1 MFERRLKIL
10 LMLLMVVSAALA
22 LRAAQIQIFARDYWR
37 DRAVALT
44 RRDEFVETERGSIL
58 DRNGRPL
65 ACDAPCVDAC
75 VLYPAIPD
83 DPDPQWLASCAITNL
98 KNRFG
103 EKYGPSIHSPAWQTG
118 KWKSVLDDETQR
130 VQDDLNAMWRELA
143 EVGGKSP
150 DEIDQ
155 IRADIVQRVEMRK
168 RYVWWHNYDD
178 AMRKSDPG
186 NSTSWYRRFL
196 SDTAPDESS
205 LDKFEVEVGEE
216 TQPHMILHNISPQVQ
231 ARLARERDRFFC
243 LVLTPSK
250 YRQYPYGRVA
260 CNVLGYLQTARPQEI
275 AEGADAT
282 DVQLQHRWSLDASRY
297 WPQTNVDHYGIPTF
311 RELRKYWPA
320 DLLGR
325 TGIEALCENTLR
337 GTRGKIVSIAST
349 DADDRVVDRID
360 ATPGMNVFT
369 TIDVQLQQD
378 IENAFVKTR
387 AHRTDEG
394 ATDIRFNQH
403 GAAVVIKV
411 DTGEVLA
418 LVSNPGFD
426 LNDLDAH
433 YADYATDELNRP
445 MIDRA
450 TETAMVPGST
460 VKPIV
465 GSGSITDGTMRP
477 TDRIQCKGV
486 LYINGQP
493 QAHGHCWIYNVC
505 NENNLPISHG
515 SPGAG
520 DPFIG
525 PDNMLTVTDGIR
537 VSCNVVFETIA
548 LKMGI
553 ARLSDWFDR
562 FGLGRRTGIGIEEN
576 PGMLYRPS
584 AAAMKD
590 AETKTWS
597 MGIGEEVVAATPIQ
611 MANVA
616 ATLARGGVWMR
627 PRLVADDQVGRAGN
641 GPSAS
646 PDAVDLHLSPDALA
660 AVQKGMREVCSL
672 DGSGASILP
681 QKIDRGPGDPPLAD
695 DPLLGMPLAGK
706 TGSAQTGG
714 FMTLVDHD
722 AAGKPFIRQ
731 VHFGDPGTDGW
742 YSRPLSAAADDPHP
756 EYHLAHAWFIGYAPA
771 DHPQVAFCVM
781 VEYGEAGGRVAGPIA
796 HDLLVACV
804 KHGYL
809 HSK

>member
-58 DRNGRPL
+58 DREGRPL

-83 DPDPQWLASCAITNL
+83 DPDPQWLANCAISNL

-103 EKYGPSIHSPAWQTG
+103 DKYGPSVHSPAWQTG
-118 KWKSVLDDETQR
+118 KWKSILDDETQR

-143 EVGGKSP
+143 EVGNKSP

-231 ARLARERDRFFC
+231 ARMARERDRFFC

-250 YRQYPYGRVA
+250 FRQYPYGRVA
-260 CNVLGYLQTARPQEI
+260 CNVLGYLQTARPEEI
-275 AEGADAT
+275 AADAVAT
-282 DVQLQHRWSLDASRY
+282 DIQLQQRWSLDASRY
-297 WPQTNVDHYGIPTF
+297 WPQTNVDRYGISTF

-320 DLLGR
+320 DLVGR
-325 TGIEALCENTLR
+325 TGVESLCESTLR
-337 GTRGKIVSIAST
+337 GTRGKIVSVASA
-349 DADDRVVDRID
+349 DDDRVVDRID
-360 ATPGMNVFT
+360 ATPGMNVYT

-378 IENAFVKTR
+378 IENAFVKLRPAKTEDGVTHP
-387 AHRTDEG
+387 A
-394 ATDIRFNQH
+394 RFNQH

-426 LNDLDAH
+426 LNDLDSH
-433 YADYATDELNRP
+433 YSEYATDELNRP
-445 MIDRA
+445 LFDRA
-450 TETAMVPGST
+450 TELAVVPGST

-465 GSGSITDGTMRP
+465 GSGSITDGTMSP
-477 TDRIQCKGV
+477 TDKIQCRGI
-486 LYINGQP
+486 LYINGKPQP
-493 QAHGHCWIYNVC
+493 HGHCWIYAVC
-505 NENNLPISHG
+505 TAKGLSEVTHR
-515 SPGAG
+515 A
-520 DPFIG
+520 DPYEANRIG
-525 PDNMLTVTDGIR
+525 PDDMLTITDGIR

-548 LKMGI
+548 LRMGI
-553 ARLSDWFDR
+553 PKLSNWYDR
-562 FGLGRRTGIGIEEN
+562 FGLGRKTGLGIEEA
-576 PGMLYRPS
+576 PGLLYRPS
-584 AAAMKD
+584 AQMPLEAQMQAYP
-590 AETKTWS
+590 
-597 MGIGEEVVAATPIQ
+597 MGIGESQYVQATPIQ

-616 ATLARGGVWMR
+616 ATLARNGVWMR
-627 PRLVADDQVGRAGN
+627 PRLVADDQIGRVGDPS
-641 GPSAS
+641 GP
-646 PDAVDLHLSPDALA
+646 DRVDLHLSPQALA
-660 AVQKGMREVCSL
+660 AVQTGMQQVCTQG
-672 DGSGASILP
+672 GSGYMILP
-681 QKIDRGPGDPPLAD
+681 ENIDRGPDDPPLD
-695 DPLLGMPLAGK
+695 QDPLNDIQIAGK

-714 FMTLVDHD
+714 LMSIVDHD
-722 AAGKPFIRQ
+722 ATGKPIVRQ
-731 VHFGDPGTDGW
+731 INFGDPGTEGW
-742 YSRPLSAAADDPHP
+742 YSEPTVTDGHP
-756 EYHLAHAWFIGYAPA
+756 EKHMAHAWFIGYAPA
-771 DHPQVAFCVM
+771 SHPQVAFCVL
-781 VEYGEAGGRVAGPIA
+781 VEYGETGGRVAGPIA